1 VIPKER
7 ASNDPPCNKN
17 GATTMTTLTYR
28 GVQYN
33 YVPPAINTQ
42 ATDVVA
48 KYRGTTY
55 RVATAVN
62 PPEDSLKIMTYR
74 GVKYQKGK
82 KLAGVPAARMADTTV
97 SVAMPSGINEMAR
110 SLAMAHHATIKS
122 REQTLLARTAAAIG
136 MPATA
141 ANYWSQIQG
150 KINPVFGATYDRSHV
165 ALS

>member
-1 VIPKER
+1 MI
-7 ASNDPPCNKN
+7 
-17 GATTMTTLTYR
+17 TLTYR

-33 YVPPAINTQ
+33 YIPPAINTQ

-48 KYRGTTY
+48 KYRGSTY
-55 RVATAVN
+55 RVATVVN
-62 PPEDSLKIMTYR
+62 PPEESLKIMTYR
-74 GVKYQKGK
+74 GLKYQKGK
-82 KLAGVPAARMADTTV
+82 KLAGVPAAQMANTTV
-97 SVAMPSGINEMAR
+97 SGAMARDIHEMAR
-110 SLAMAHHATIKS
+110 SLAMAHHGTIKS

-136 MPATA
+136 LPQTA

>member
-1 VIPKER
+1 
-7 ASNDPPCNKN
+7 
-17 GATTMTTLTYR
+17 MTTLTYR

-48 KYRGTTY
+48 KYRGSTY
-55 RVATAVN
+55 RVAAATN

-82 KLAGVPAARMADTTV
+82 QPAGVPAARLADNVASVPMTATV
-97 SVAMPSGINEMAR
+97 NEMAR
-110 SLAMAHHATIKS
+110 SLAMAHHVMIKS
-122 REQTLLARTAAAIG
+122 REQTLLARMAEAIG
-136 MPATA
+136 MPVTA
-141 ANYWSQIQG
+141 AHYWNQIQG
-150 KINPVFGATYDRSHV
+150 KINPVFGATYDRSPV